1 MMEPVSVSASPL
13 VLLLAWSVVLLVVHV
28 LAQGLLA
35 TKELGSAWNA
45 GPRDDNK
52 QPAGK
57 LAGRAARASSNFR
70 ETYPAFVALAAGLL
84 FTGETAGL
92 GLTGAIVWFVGRIVY
107 YPLYLAGVPYIRSLV
122 WTGSM
127 AGLGL
132 MFLALVF

>member
-1 MMEPVSVSASPL
+1 MEPVSATASPL
-13 VLLLAWSVVLLVVHV
+13 VLLLAWSVVLLVAHI
-28 LAQGLLA
+28 LAQGMLA

-45 GPRDDNK
+45 GPRDGDK

-84 FTGETAGL
+84 FTGETGGL
-92 GLTGAIVWFVGRIVY
+92 GLTGAVVWFIGRIVY
-107 YPLYLAGVPYIRSLV
+107 YPLYRGGIPDIRSLV

-127 AGLGL
+127 VGLGL
-132 MFLALVF
+132 MFLALAF